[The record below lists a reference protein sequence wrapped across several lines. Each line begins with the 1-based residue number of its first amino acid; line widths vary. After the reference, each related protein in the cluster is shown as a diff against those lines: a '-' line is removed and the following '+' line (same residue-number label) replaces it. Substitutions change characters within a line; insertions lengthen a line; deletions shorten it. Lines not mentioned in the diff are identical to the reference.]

1 MNKKTI
7 IILTISVIVIL
18 IIAGLIW
25 FFVVNKNNSNNQSQE
40 TPAQESKTQK
50 IYDEL
55 KNSEAYQFTRKIDD
69 NNQVLIAK
77 KGDRAYEKEIFKGS
91 ETNYLVK
98 DGDLYL
104 LSATNQ
110 RYYIYQNNDE
120 ILNLIVNAFSKIE
133 NKTYTEGKE
142 EINGKKY
149 NYEEFQGI
157 QEFLVD
163 SNLYSADETNIKTRF
178 YYSGNDL
185 KYIKTIT
192 ENNEELLEIKIE
204 YEADD
209 SLFEIP
215 EGYTDGDNS

>member
-25 FFVVNKNNSNNQSQE
+25 FLVANKNNSNNQSQE

-149 NYEEFQGI
+149 NYEEFQRI

-163 SNLYSADETNIKTRF
+163 SNLYSADEANIKTRF

>member
-1 MNKKTI
+1 MNKKTAI
-7 IILTISVIVIL
+7 IISISVIVIL
-18 IIAGLIW
+18 IIAGLVW
-25 FFVVNKNNSNNQSQE
+25 FFVANKNDDKNENQE
-40 TPAQESKTQK
+40 TTAQESRTQK
-50 IYDEL
+50 VYDKL
-55 KNSEAYQFTRKIDD
+55 KNSESYQFVRKVDD

-77 KGDRAYEKEIFKGS
+77 KADRAYEEEIYDGS
-91 ETNYLVK
+91 KTNYIVK

-104 LSATNQ
+104 ISPENQ
-110 RYYIYQNNDE
+110 RYYKYQNNDE
-120 ILNLIVNAFSKIE
+120 ILHLIENAFAKIQD
-133 NKTYTEGKE
+133 KTYTEGKE
-142 EINGKKY
+142 EINGKNYK
-149 NYEEFQGI
+149 YEEFSGI

-163 SNLYSADETNIKTRF
+163 SNLYSANEDNIKTRF

-192 ENNEELLEIKIE
+192 ESNEELLEIKIE

>member
-18 IIAGLIW
+18 IIAGLIC
-25 FFVVNKNNSNNQSQE
+25 FFVANKNNSNNQSQE

-163 SNLYSADETNIKTRF
+163 SNLYSADEANIKTRF

>member
-25 FFVVNKNNSNNQSQE
+25 FFVANKNNSNNQSQE

-149 NYEEFQGI
+149 NYEEFQRI

-163 SNLYSADETNIKTRF
+163 SNLYSADEANIKTRF

>member
-25 FFVVNKNNSNNQSQE
+25 FLVANKNNSNNQSQE